1 MKDGKSFDI
10 LDMIEAAGILGIEK
24 DAIIEHIR
32 GEMYKAMKKKG
43 IPAAIFTDVK
53 HLTYA
58 MRAALEGM
66 TEETNEPEKK
76 APKAIKSTSKKAR
89 K

>member
-24 DAIIEHIR
+24 DTIIEHIR
-32 GEMYKAMKKKG
+32 GEMYKAMKNEG
-43 IPAAIFTDVK
+43 IPKEIFQRES

-66 TEETNEPEKK
+66 TKEANEPEKK
-76 APKAIKSTSKKAR
+76 APRAINSTSKKAR